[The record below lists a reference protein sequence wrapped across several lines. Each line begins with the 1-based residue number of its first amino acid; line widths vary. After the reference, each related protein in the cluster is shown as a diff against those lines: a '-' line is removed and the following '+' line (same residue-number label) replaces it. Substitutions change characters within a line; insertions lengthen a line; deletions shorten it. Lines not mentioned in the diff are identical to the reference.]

1 MDFRTVVRKKAC
13 PHVRRRRRREVL
25 WALRGQLREANHQAR
40 VDLTTQGSTKYW
52 RRRSGQAQ
60 PKRQA

>member
-13 PHVRRRRRREVL
+13 PQCGAGVDGKC
-25 WALRGQLREANHQAR
+25 WGAAGQLREANHQAR

-52 RRRSGQAQ
+52 RQKRSG